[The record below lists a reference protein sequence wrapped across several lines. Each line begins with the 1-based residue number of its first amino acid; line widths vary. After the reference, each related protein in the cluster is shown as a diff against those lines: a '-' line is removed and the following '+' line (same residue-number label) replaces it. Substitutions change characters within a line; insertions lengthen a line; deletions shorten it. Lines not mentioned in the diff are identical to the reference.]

1 MRWSVALGVLG
12 FISFSPTCVDSN
24 MSKLPIIFLF
34 GMPRSGTSW
43 IGKIFDSH
51 PDTLYRHE
59 PDSWG
64 LLNAI
69 PLMAPVERADE
80 YAPQIRDFC
89 ARLPG
94 MKLTKVAASMPI
106 FPKSYYSPLRFQL
119 FRMNV
124 FAVKAAAKMFGEQA
138 VHNLIRA
145 EDMARVRVVWKSIE
159 SLGRLGVIERAMQPC
174 YGIHI
179 ARHPCGYVASV
190 LRGESQRHFTSA
202 ISDSEDMGLLA
213 LCLDTA
219 TARQHGLTL
228 ESLKSMH
235 PVERLAWRWVL
246 FNAKAMRDIEA
257 EPGCMTLRY
266 EDLCRDPMGIAK
278 QLFEFTHLSWNE
290 QTERFVNQ
298 STAKDVGRYYSVVK
312 DPLKASSKWKDE
324 LSAEDIDRIYSI
336 ISMTEPGALYPRD

>member
-1 MRWSVALGVLG
+1 M
-12 FISFSPTCVDSN
+12 TQ
-24 MSKLPIIFLF
+24 LPMILLF
-34 GMPRSGTSW
+34 GMPRSGTTW

-64 LLNAI
+64 LLNSI
-69 PLMAPVERADE
+69 PLMAPSERADE
-80 YAPQIRDFC
+80 YAPRIRDFC
-89 ARLPG
+89 SRLPG
-94 MKLTKVAASMPI
+94 MTLTKVAASTPI
-106 FPKSYYSPLRFQL
+106 FPKSYYSPLRHQL
-119 FRMNV
+119 FRLNV
-124 FAVKAAAKMFGEQA
+124 LAAKAAAKLFGEQA
-138 VHNLIRA
+138 VPNLIRA
-145 EDMARVRVVWKSIE
+145 EDMARIRMVWKSIE
-159 SLGRLGVIERAMQPC
+159 SLGRLGAIERSMQPC

-190 LRGESQRHFTSA
+190 LRGESQRRFTSDVSA
-202 ISDSEDMGLLA
+202 SEDMGLLT

-228 ESLKSMH
+228 ESLKRLS

-246 FNAKAMRDIEA
+246 FNAKAMQDIEG

-266 EDLCRDPMGIAK
+266 EDLCRDPVGIAK
-278 QLFEFTHLSWNE
+278 QLFEFTGLPWNE

-298 STAKDVGRYYSVVK
+298 STSKDEGRYYSVVK

-324 LSAEDIDRIYSI
+324 LSAADIDRIYSI
-336 ISMTEPGALYPRD
+336 VATTQPGALYPRD